1 MRKSN
6 ILCKSLSTV
15 ESLGSVDVIASDKT
29 GTLTLNVM
37 TAVNVAFGIENRY
50 SVEEALELVR
60 KDVSGAE
67 CVKALAAIAAVCND
81 AEYEAEKGDGDYHDN
96 MNGSIYMQW
105 LNNRLLVAFNKRYPR
120 QKMVLVLDNASYHH
134 PRGEDWI
141 GAMEQARE
149 PWFWFATGAGMIH
162 SDPAWNAPE

>member
-81 AEYEAEKGDGDYHDN
+81 AEYEAEKGDEPRKINGD
-96 MNGSIYMQW
+96 
-105 LNNRLLVAFNKRYPR
+105 
-120 QKMVLVLDNASYHH
+120 
-134 PRGEDWI
+134 
-141 GAMEQARE
+141 
-149 PWFWFATGAGMIH
+149 ATGAFFHCATLFNTQWLTGGVFIRCWDLEILGDCL
-162 SDPAWNAPE
+162 SCF

>member
-29 GTLTLNVM
+29 GTLTLNIM
-37 TAVNVAFGIENRY
+37 TAVNVAFGAENRY

-60 KDVSGAE
+60 KDVNGAE

-81 AEYEAEKGDGDYHDN
+81 AEFESSKGDEPRKINGD
-96 MNGSIYMQW
+96 
-105 LNNRLLVAFNKRYPR
+105 
-120 QKMVLVLDNASYHH
+120 
-134 PRGEDWI
+134 
-141 GAMEQARE
+141 
-149 PWFWFATGAGMIH
+149 ATGVFFIVQHCFKTQQLTEGVFIRYRN
-162 SDPAWNAPE
+162 PALLGEGCSCF

>member
-29 GTLTLNVM
+29 GTLTRNVM

-60 KDVSGAE
+60 KDVAGAE

-81 AEYEAEKGDGDYHDN
+81 AEFGSSKGDEPRKINGD
-96 MNGSIYMQW
+96 
-105 LNNRLLVAFNKRYPR
+105 
-120 QKMVLVLDNASYHH
+120 
-134 PRGEDWI
+134 
-141 GAMEQARE
+141 
-149 PWFWFATGAGMIH
+149 ATGATRHYFILVCR
-162 SDPAWNAPE
+162 